1 MTSEKRLR
9 EIARNDIEEHR
20 CFIAEGLNQVH
31 PDLTEEECDRLYT
44 LIRSWP
50 ILDLPVPDRNGCFW
64 PLRGRNY
71 GHIRRTMIQPHVGD
85 PFPGVVIA
93 RGGPGEVSHHT
104 SMTLTRAEALELA
117 GILTAAAME
126 EE

>member
-1 MTSEKRLR
+1 MSSEKKLRDYARAVVSSERLR
-9 EIARNDIEEHR
+9 DDAVLPSD
-20 CFIAEGLNQVH
+20 F
-31 PDLTEEECDRLYT
+31 PDLTDTEFERLCEIVAFY
-44 LIRSWP
+44 P

-71 GHIRRTMIQPHVGD
+71 GHVRRTMIQPHVGD
-85 PFPGVVIA
+85 LFPGVVIS
-93 RGGPGEVSHHT
+93 RGGPGESSRHT

-126 EE
+126 EA